1 MTPVPGLPVR
11 GSRSGR
17 PIMALLD
24 LLGRRWCL
32 RVLWELREA
41 PGSFRS
47 LQSRCDE
54 VSPSVLNTRLAEL
67 RAARLLEVSEEGY
80 RLTAEGRALGE
91 RLLQLSSW
99 AEGWAVGLESAQA
112 PAAGAEPGAI
122 RRRRSPLKAGPANGG

>member
-1 MTPVPGLPVR
+1 MTPVPGRPVR

-32 RVLWELREA
+32 RILWELREA
-41 PGSFRS
+41 PGSFRG

-67 RAARLLEVSEEGY
+67 RAARLLEASDEGY

-91 RLLQLSSW
+91 HLLRLSVW
-99 AEGWAVGLESAQA
+99 AEGWAAGL
-112 PAAGAEPGAI
+112 GAEQTASGSKKTSAPG
-122 RRRRSPLKAGPANGG
+122 RGRRSGRGNPANGS